1 MMMNVPL
8 VICIIVASLVCSKVS
23 SYNIFT
29 FSFAS
34 IGNRHISR
42 SVERISMA
50 GAAIVDGARTGKLN
64 KIKERMTGRYDLISM
79 VEEGNEADSYSSFQ
93 DADSEQVDPPKV
105 GQTVTGI
112 IIEMDDNGAL
122 LEIGGKMSGYLPL
135 KEASLVP
142 VKELNGMYSIGQEI
156 TAEVIGTLKGMP
168 VISLRPYQLEQAW
181 EQILAIRT
189 ADTPFD
195 AKVLEVNKGGA
206 VCDVF
211 GLKGF
216 LPGSHCQGP
225 ADESLIGTVLK
236 VSHIL

>member
-1 MMMNVPL
+1 MALLLLPSEV
-8 VICIIVASLVCSKVS
+8 VS
-23 SYNIFT
+23 TNIFT

-34 IGNRHISR
+34 TGYNRRLTTSVGHVVSMTGAVVVDSSR
-42 SVERISMA
+42 TV
-50 GAAIVDGARTGKLN
+50 KLN
-64 KIKERMTGRYDLISM
+64 KIKERMTGRYDLVSM

-93 DADSEQVDPPKV
+93 DADLEQVDPPKV
-105 GQTVTGI
+105 GQTVTGT

-142 VKELNGMYSIGQEI
+142 VKELSGMYSIGQEV

-216 LPGSHCQGP
+216 LPGSHCLGP
-225 ADESLIGTVLK
+225 ADESLIGSTLK
-236 VSHIL
+236 VIMIII